1 MTILWFIIRRLA
13 RYEEGEDGRGR
24 YLFVGPGEH
33 KSNIIQRVP
42 TRGIPTVNPL
52 LYDFF
57 DASHFTA
64 HQAYFD
70 TVRMLRGFGEDIPYY
85 AIGDPACGLI
95 LFEDDTHIETTFD
108 IFSFSAVHSA

>member
-13 RYEEGEDGRGR
+13 RYEEGEDGRGGI
-24 YLFVGPGEH
+24 YLLVQGNTNLILSKGYPQGA
-33 KSNIIQRVP
+33 
-42 TRGIPTVNPL
+42 TPTVNPL